1 MNFWAFMS
9 EKWWVIIIV
18 IIICGTIGQ
27 IFQTNV
33 SISQIFW
40 EVLL

>member
-9 EKWWVIIIV
+9 EKWWVIIIIV

-27 IFQTNV
+27 IFSN
-33 SISQIFW
+33 
-40 EVLL
+40 